1 MREHARRS
9 EGGKVQ
15 CGASV
20 VTMLLRAS
28 ARGRASTRKRFPAA
42 PMGRGLGRGAW
53 QDGGGTPRGATAG
66 APPHRRRKR
75 SRAERARAHTG
86 ALPRRFAPF
95 SSQVKSSQV
104 RIRVVLSV
112 TSEDTLR
119 GPEPSATLA
128 GAPPAMRARRRA
140 RARST
145 SPSHSHFIDCGG
157 AGPPDSPVT
166 VLSGWSRCAS
176 PRSFVLTF
184 TSHQRSQR
192 TAVT

>member
-42 PMGRGLGRGAW
+42 PMGRGLGR
-53 QDGGGTPRGATAG
+53 
-66 APPHRRRKR
+66 APGRMAEARHGVRRPGRR
-75 SRAERARAHTG
+75 HTGEGSAVGPNARAHTG

-95 SSQVKSSQV
+95 SSLVKSSQV

-145 SPSHSHFIDCGG
+145 SPSHSHFFDCGG

-184 TSHQRSQR
+184 TPHQRSQR

>member
-66 APPHRRRKR
+66 APPHRSAQSGRT
-75 SRAERARAHTG
+75 RAPILV
-86 ALPRRFAPF
+86 ALPLRFAPF
-95 SSQVKSSQV
+95 PRVQASQVNSSKSSQV

-128 GAPPAMRARRRA
+128 GAPPAMRAR
-140 RARST
+140 ST

-176 PRSFVLTF
+176 PRLC
-184 TSHQRSQR
+184 
-192 TAVT
+192 